1 MVKTLPSVYR
11 VQAGS
16 LVRELS
22 SHMHCGQK
30 INKNALW
37 PENKQYGNKFN
48 KDCENGS
55 HKKKILKK
63 VIFVLFSKYSLN
75 YS

>member
-1 MVKTLPSVYR
+1 MVKTLPSVFR

-22 SHMHCGQK
+22 SHMHCG
-30 INKNALW
+30 
-37 PENKQYGNKFN
+37 
-48 KDCENGS
+48 
-55 HKKKILKK
+55 KKKKKKNTTENRSNMVTNSIKTVKIVHVKKNLKK